1 MNRGDFFEVLRREL
15 RQLPQE
21 EIQNA
26 LVYHTEYFDDAG
38 AENEQ
43 RVIDELGDPAII
55 AAQIIADYKEKN
67 PGFTPAAK
75 KGHHALWWV
84 LLILFGIPIGF
95 PVAIA
100 LVAIVFSLFVGIAA
114 ILFALWLVPMI
125 LCIVGVALFVT
136 GFPMFLVTP
145 LGAVLIVG
153 AGLALTGAGV
163 LLGTGV
169 FLLTACC
176 GKLLTKLIE
185 LFTRRKNGGNQHV

>member
-75 KGHHALWWV
+75 KGHHALWS
-84 LLILFGIPIGF
+84 LL
-95 PVAIA
+95 
-100 LVAIVFSLFVGIAA
+100 
-114 ILFALWLVPMI
+114 
-125 LCIVGVALFVT
+125 
-136 GFPMFLVTP
+136 
-145 LGAVLIVG
+145 
-153 AGLALTGAGV
+153 
-163 LLGTGV
+163 
-169 FLLTACC
+169 
-176 GKLLTKLIE
+176 KK
-185 LFTRRKNGGNQHV
+185 